1 MKSAQNKELVRSK
14 RVSPLLVLVCSG
26 GCKAYLQA
34 PEVIQCL
41 SAGRRNL
48 TLPMPPFFLSHL
60 LFCLPQYVWDRMLGG
75 FKHKNFRTREGICL
89 CLIATLN
96 A

>member
-1 MKSAQNKELVRSK
+1 VKAAHSKELDLK
-14 RVSPLLVLVCSG
+14 VSFYLLSYSAWTGVKLILKLWRCYGVC
-26 GCKAYLQA
+26 LL
-34 PEVIQCL
+34 EERICL
-41 SAGRRNL
+41 FPHLPFSCL
-48 TLPMPPFFLSHL
+48 TF
-60 LFCLPQYVWDRMLGG
+60 FCLPQYVWDRMLGG

>member
-1 MKSAQNKELVRSK
+1 MKSAQNKELDLK
-14 RVSPLLVLVCSG
+14 VSCYLSSSAWMGVKLIFELQRWCGVCMLEDRICFLPHLLFS
-26 GCKAYLQA
+26 
-34 PEVIQCL
+34 
-41 SAGRRNL
+41 
-48 TLPMPPFFLSHL
+48 